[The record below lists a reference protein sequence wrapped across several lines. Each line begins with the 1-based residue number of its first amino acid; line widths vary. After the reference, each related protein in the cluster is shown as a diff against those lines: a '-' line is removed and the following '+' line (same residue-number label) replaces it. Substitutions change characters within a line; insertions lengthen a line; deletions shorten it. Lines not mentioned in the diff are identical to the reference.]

1 MRDEKKLREHRG
13 DASAAGF
20 YLPPKGRYEGD
31 GNQRLGLMST
41 F

>member
-1 MRDEKKLREHRG
+1 MKKKLREHWCFRSCVFIYRLWG
-13 DASAAGF
+13 GW
-20 YLPPKGRYEGD
+20 GN

>member
-1 MRDEKKLREHRG
+1 MKNK
-13 DASAAGF
+13 AAGASRGMLPQLWF
-20 YLPPKGRYEGD
+20 YLPPMGRCEGD

>member
-1 MRDEKKLREHRG
+1 MKKKLREHGCFRSWVFIYRLRG
-13 DASAAGF
+13 G
-20 YLPPKGRYEGD
+20 GGD

>member
-1 MRDEKKLREHRG
+1 MKKSCGSIGGMLPQLGFIYRLRGGVRG
-13 DASAAGF
+13 N
-20 YLPPKGRYEGD
+20 